1 MKCTE
6 IEREELTEYIQLYD
20 FREFLTGK
28 TILLTG
34 AKGMVGSGI
43 IKWLLLQNQLLDTN
57 TRILASTRN
66 PTEIPAYI
74 EEGDNILYVPY
85 GREEEIREPIH
96 YIIHGASPTAGK
108 YHVQHPVET
117 FRTNVDGTEKLLEL
131 ARRHEGC
138 SMLYLSSE
146 EVYGAATEDSQRMGE
161 DMAGEAIPSLKLRS
175 CYPLGKKASEFLCHA
190 SAMEYGI
197 HVKIIRPSAIQGLFQ
212 PYDAPRI
219 ENELLRCILEKKDFY
234 MKTDGLTKKCMI
246 YSLDAISAMLT
257 VLFRGEPGQA
267 YNATNPDTFRTVREM
282 AEYVFRCFNPGHHIV
297 FAENADNH
305 RDGFLPRRSLRQ
317 DCSRLEQLGW
327 KPRKGIEEI
336 YRVDLRRFG
345 RDG

>member
-96 YIIHGASPTAGK
+96 YIIHGASPTRNQEHMK
-108 YHVQHPVET
+108 HPVET
-117 FRTNVDGTEKLLEL
+117 FRTNVDGVEKLLEV
-131 ARRHEGC
+131 AKKQTGC

-146 EVYGAATEDSQRMGE
+146 EVYGLPTDNSPAMTEDMVG
-161 DMAGEAIPSLKLRS
+161 AIDSLNLRS
-175 CYPLGKKASEFLCHA
+175 CYPLGKKASEFLCFA
-190 SAMEYGI
+190 SAAEYGLD
-197 HVKIIRPSAIQGLFQ
+197 VKIIRPTVIQGLFQ
-212 PYDAPRI
+212 PYDEPRVV
-219 ENELLRCILEKKDFY
+219 NELLRCILEQRNLV
-234 MKTDGLTKKCMI
+234 MKSDGLTRRCML
-246 YSLDAISAMLT
+246 YSLDAVAAMFT
-257 VLFRGEPGQA
+257 VLFRGEAGQA
-267 YNATNPDTFRTVREM
+267 YNATNPSTFLSVRDLADEVFQRFCPEIHTVYAQKNIRQE
-282 AEYVFRCFNPGHHIV
+282 E
-297 FAENADNH
+297 
-305 RDGFLPRRSLRQ
+305 GFLPHRSLLQ
-317 DCSRLEQLGW
+317 DCSKLEKLGW